1 MSVINKILGVFGHE
15 LIPIT
20 LDLSRWNTEY
30 LKMLKTNPATVLDI
44 GVGHGTHELYK
55 TFPDA
60 YHVLVEPLEEFQTD
74 IRKILK
80 KYKGKHC
87 PLAVGRENGKRTF
100 NVNLTLL
107 ECSSFC
113 DRIFPGGSGDS
124 FQQREVE
131 VVTLDDLVEKER
143 LSAPFVLK
151 IDAEGYE
158 LEIIEGATKLL
169 NNTDFVIA
177 ELSLIK
183 RFNDS
188 CTLGDF
194 IRSMEQRG
202 FRVFT
207 VLYMNNRIIDAV
219 FKRVPV

>member
-1 MSVINKILGVFGHE
+1 MFGHE
-15 LIPIT
+15 LIPIR
-20 LDLSRWNTEY
+20 LDISRWNTEY
-30 LKMLKTNPATVLDI
+30 LKMLKANPATVLDI

-55 TFPDA
+55 AFPDA

-74 IRKILK
+74 IREILK

-87 PLAVGRENGKRTF
+87 PLAVGRENGKKTF
-100 NVNLTLL
+100 NVNLTAL

-113 DRIFPGGSGDS
+113 DHIFPAGDEDS
-124 FQQREVE
+124 FLQREVE

-158 LEIIEGATKLL
+158 LEVIEGAAKLL
-169 NNTDFVIA
+169 NNIDFVIA

-194 IRSMEQRG
+194 INAMEQRG
-202 FRVFT
+202 FGIIT
-207 VLYMNNRIIDAV
+207 VLFMNRRIIDVV
-219 FKRVPV
+219 FKRGPV